1 MRQPETTYV
10 RMATDMKYVR
20 RSWFHS
26 LMSRLVLRR
35 RGSCTPSLEM
45 LSTERGVPI
54 RQTNLAPDGLEF
66 SEYVSEGRWVEEGL
80 FDSHVS
86 TVRSLLPNGFPAY
99 ARVFHPA

>member
-66 SEYVSEGRWVEEGL
+66 SEDVSEGL

-86 TVRSLLPNGFPAY
+86 TVRSLLPNGSPAY
-99 ARVFHPA
+99 ARVFHLPS

>member
-1 MRQPETTYV
+1 
-10 RMATDMKYVR
+10 MATEMKYVR

-66 SEYVSEGRWVEEGL
+66 SEDVSEGRWVEEDL

-86 TVRSLLPNGFPAY
+86 TVRYLLPKGFRHTPAC
-99 ARVFHPA
+99 FILPS